1 MDMGACVALSVRDG
15 RYRARNLSANRA
27 GGAWRDAPFAGG
39 LSRDVLVLL
48 PDNHVARVATKW

>member
-1 MDMGACVALSVRDG
+1 VALSVRDG
-15 RYRARNLSANRA
+15 RYRAQNLFANRA